1 VTDSRLRIPLTARI
15 LSQQNKAKTIVA
27 TTSLASATRRAALAR
42 QGVETMLLP
51 MAHGQV
57 SLSALLKE
65 LGRRGITS
73 LLLEGGS
80 QLNGAMLRAKLV
92 DHIRLYIAPALL
104 GGEDAKGLIGGNS
117 PAHLDQSL
125 TFSHVRFR
133 SVGRDIVVEG
143 DV

>member
-1 VTDSRLRIPLTARI
+1 MAR
-15 LSQQNKAKTIVA
+15 
-27 TTSLASATRRAALAR
+27 
-42 QGVETMLLP
+42 
-51 MAHGQV
+51 GQV

-73 LLLEGGS
+73 VLLEGGS

-92 DHIRLYIAPALL
+92 DRIRLYIAPELL
-104 GGEDAKGLIGGNS
+104 GGDDAKGLIGGS
-117 PAHLDQSL
+117 SSARLDQSL
-125 TFSHVRFR
+125 TLRHVRSR